1 MSGFARKASGKS
13 LGDIFPVTGK
23 TVPKNALALNGRLRA
38 VSAYPKL
45 YAKIGHRYSPGNV
58 AEVMD
63 MFRLPGGKDA
73 LPQQANQLRHDF
85 MTYDSQASNTSFTT
99 TDTGYSAKII
109 CNAAYGATKYT
120 HVRYPRIVQPSS
132 ESGQRAI
139 SIPFRLF
146 VQPNGLAAGQE
157 FTVNVGL
164 ANALASWSLTGS
176 KLIPACCY
184 IKFAFVSN
192 TSSITL
198 TSAKLMKITGG
209 TETEGADL
217 TADVVKEWVGDSY
230 YISMSLSM
238 AVDFGEF
245 SWRNSDNETNS
256 HPDPSGT
263 FNHLDGYDVCPFWS
277 YERVSGSEAIQ
288 FRLEW
293 LFDSAMESPDA
304 PGITLQPVAGA
315 VNLCDWPEYQ
325 TGQGPDTSS
334 DDEAGQQY
342 QNAWWTPLMTYD
354 PTYLANRRNELFLW
368 CIQAK

>member
-1 MSGFARKASGKS
+1 MSGFARKASGRAV
-13 LGDIFPVTGK
+13 GDVYPVTAA
-23 TVPKNALALNGRLRA
+23 TLPKNAKAVNGRLVA
-38 VSAYPKL
+38 ESAYPKL
-45 YAKIGHRYSPGNV
+45 FAKIGHRYSPGGV
-58 AEVMD
+58 AEVVN

-85 MTYDSQASNTSFTT
+85 LTYDSQDSNASHTT
-99 TDTGYSAKII
+99 TDTGYSAKMV
-109 CNAAYGATKYT
+109 CTAPYGDTKYLFC
-120 HVRYPRIVQPSS
+120 RYPRVVHHAS
-132 ESGQRAI
+132 EAAQRAI
-139 SIPFRLF
+139 SVPFRLF
-146 VQPNGLAAGQE
+146 VQPNGLSAGSE
-157 FTVNVGL
+157 FLVNVGF

-184 IKFAFVSN
+184 IQFAFVSN
-192 TSSITL
+192 TSSIDM

-217 TADVVKEWVGDSY
+217 TADVIKEWVGDSY
-230 YISMSLSM
+230 YIAMSLTMS
-238 AVDFGEF
+238 ADYGEF
-245 SWRNSDNETNS
+245 SWKNADNETNS

-277 YERVSGSEAIQ
+277 YERVSGSEEIQ

-325 TGQGPDTSS
+325 TGMAPQLSA

-342 QNAWWTPLMTYD
+342 QKAWWTPLMTYD
-354 PTYLANRRNELFLW
+354 PTYLSNRRNELFLW